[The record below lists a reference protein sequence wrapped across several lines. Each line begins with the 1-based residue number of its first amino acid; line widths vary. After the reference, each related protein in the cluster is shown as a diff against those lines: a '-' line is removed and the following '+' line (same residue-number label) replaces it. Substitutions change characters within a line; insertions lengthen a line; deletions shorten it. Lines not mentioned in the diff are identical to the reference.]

1 MKKLFSKIFAKIKK
15 DPMDIRAYNPN
26 HYADDTASNY
36 KALTYTGSTGWSTSY
51 IQTEGF
57 DENEPWAMMP
67 SLAGSGSGSTYI
79 TDAIWSS
86 TGWRVFARGGSWID
100 GSGCGLFAC
109 TVSAASSI
117 SNANIGSRLLYIP
130 L

>member
-117 SNANIGSRLLYIP
+117 SNAYIGSRLLYIP